1 MSPSWNEFEAL
12 AEMARRE
19 PIPALDVADRVV
31 DSLRPQVWTRERD
44 ATGNDAALWL
54 ASAFSIAA
62 AVLVVVF
69 ASYQGALAADPLVEL
84 FQPIIPVI
92 Q

>member
-12 AEMARRE
+12 AELARRE
-19 PIPALDVADRVV
+19 PVPALDVADRVL
-31 DSLRPQVWTRERD
+31 DSLCPEVQSRSRD
-44 ATGNDAALWL
+44 ASVGDGTLWL
-54 ASAFSIAA
+54 ASALSIAA
-62 AVLVVVF
+62 AVLVVVI
-69 ASYQGALAADPLVEL
+69 ASYQGALTSDPLAEL

>member
-12 AEMARRE
+12 AELARRE
-19 PIPALDVADRVV
+19 PVPALDVADRVLH
-31 DSLRPQVWTRERD
+31 SLRPEVLSRGRD
-44 ATGNDAALWL
+44 ATAGDAALWL
-54 ASAFSIAA
+54 ASALSIAA
-62 AVLVVVF
+62 AVLVVVI
-69 ASYQGALAADPLVEL
+69 ASYQGALAPDPLAGL

>member
-19 PIPALDVADRVV
+19 PVPALDVADRVL
-31 DSLRPQVWTRERD
+31 DSLRPQVRTRVRD
-44 ATGNDAALWL
+44 VTGSDGALWL
-54 ASAFSIAA
+54 ASALSVAA

-69 ASYQGALAADPLVEL
+69 ASYQGALSADPLVEL

>member
-12 AEMARRE
+12 AELARRE
-19 PIPALDVADRVV
+19 PVPALAVADRVL
-31 DSLRPQVWTRERD
+31 DSLCPEVQSRSRD
-44 ATGNDAALWL
+44 TTVGDGALWL
-54 ASAFSIAA
+54 ASALSIAA
-62 AVLVVVF
+62 AVLVVVI

>member
-1 MSPSWNEFEAL
+1 MSPSWTEFEAL

-19 PIPALDVADRVV
+19 PVPALDVADRVL
-31 DSLRPQVWTRERD
+31 DSLRPQVRTRVRD
-44 ATGNDAALWL
+44 VTGSDGALWL
-54 ASAFSIAA
+54 ASALSVAA

-69 ASYQGALAADPLVEL
+69 ASYQGALTADPLVEL
-84 FQPIIPVI
+84 LQPIIPVI

>member
-1 MSPSWNEFEAL
+1 MSPNWNEFEAL

-19 PIPALDVADRVV
+19 PVPALDVADRVV
-31 DSLRPQVWTRERD
+31 DSLRPQIRLGGREALVGDGAVW
-44 ATGNDAALWL
+44 LV
-54 ASAFSIAA
+54 SAFSVAA
-62 AVLVVVF
+62 AVLVMVI

>member
-19 PIPALDVADRVV
+19 PVPALDVADRVV
-31 DSLRPQVWTRERD
+31 DSLRPQVRTRERD
-44 ATGNDAALWL
+44 ATGSDAALWL
-54 ASAFSIAA
+54 ASALSVAA

-69 ASYQGALAADPLVEL
+69 ASYQGALTADPLVEL
-84 FQPIIPVI
+84 FEPFIPVI